1 LIGALVLLAACAPG
15 AKNARG
21 VSPSL
26 DVYLTVDN
34 QNWLDASIYAIRG
47 ASRTRLGQVTGNGS
61 AQLRI
66 PSSVI
71 IGGQIRLMA
80 DAIGSNER
88 FVTDVISVD
97 PEQRVQLILAPA
109 MQMSSYAL
117 QHR

>member
-1 LIGALVLLAACAPG
+1 
-15 AKNARG
+15 
-21 VSPSL
+21 
-26 DVYLTVDN
+26 
-34 QNWLDASIYAIRG
+34 
-47 ASRTRLGQVTGNGS
+47 
-61 AQLRI
+61 
-66 PSSVI
+66 
-71 IGGQIRLMA
+71 MA